1 MTITWEKLEEIT
13 GRKKA
18 MLSLVAKT
26 VLEADEGFERGLHVD
41 DALRLIMKLGSFSQ
55 SAQAE
60 LFELTQRLNE
70 EKAEKLNYAIAL
82 EMVKAEGQSLKRQLQ
97 ELKERA
103 NASQRRAERAE
114 ARLHEVT
121 QSFAYL
127 IESKLT
133 ENALSGLEPKKRL
146 PTLLLTNPV
155 LASG

>member
-26 VLEADEGFERGLHVD
+26 VLETDEGFELGLKVD

-82 EMVKAEGQSLKRQLQ
+82 EMVKAEGEALKAQIQ
-97 ELKERA
+97 DLKER
-103 NASQRRAERAE
+103 SSSTQRRAERAE

-127 IESKLT
+127 IESKLS
-133 ENALSGLEPKKRL
+133 ENSFKNLEPKRRL

-155 LASG
+155 LAPS

>member
-1 MTITWEKLEEIT
+1 VTITWEKLEEIT

-26 VLEADEGFERGLHVD
+26 ILASDGAHEFGLEVE

-60 LFELTQRLNE
+60 LFGLTQRLND

-82 EMVKAEGQSLKRQLQ
+82 EMVKADSQNLKAQIQ
-97 ELKERA
+97 DLKERA
-103 NASQRRAERAE
+103 SATQRRAERAE

-127 IESKLT
+127 IESKLS
-133 ENALSGLEPKKRL
+133 ENAPESLGPKRRL

-155 LASG
+155 LVSN

>member
-26 VLEADEGFERGLHVD
+26 VLTSDEGFELGLDVD

-60 LFELTQRLNE
+60 LFELTQRLND

-82 EMVKAEGQSLKRQLQ
+82 EMVKAEGQNLKAQIQ
-97 ELKERA
+97 DLKERSST
-103 NASQRRAERAE
+103 SQSRAERAE
-114 ARLHEVT
+114 ERLHEVT

-127 IESKLT
+127 IESKLS
-133 ENALSGLEPKKRL
+133 ENTFKNLEPKRRL

-155 LASG
+155 FSSS